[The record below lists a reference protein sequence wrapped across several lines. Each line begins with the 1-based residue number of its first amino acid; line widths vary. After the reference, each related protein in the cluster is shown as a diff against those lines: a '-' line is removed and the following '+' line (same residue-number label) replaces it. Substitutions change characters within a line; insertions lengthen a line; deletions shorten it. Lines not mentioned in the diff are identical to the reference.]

1 MKLSSWTAPVLIA
14 ALITVTVCG
23 LSLLAVRASVFSTAT
38 SLDLLRLQLRVA
50 RLQDLLIRHSQ
61 ERLQGSLA
69 TAAPLLS
76 GGGGA
81 GAAGAA
87 GAAAGRGAGAP
98 ATASGRDAAAE
109 TAAGVAADRAAPEE
123 PWPAAAPEN

>member
-69 TAAPLLS
+69 ATAPLLPG

-81 GAAGAA
+81 GTAG
-87 GAAAGRGAGAP
+87 AAGRGAGRP
-98 ATASGRDAAAE
+98 AAASE
-109 TAAGVAADRAAPEE
+109 TPADGAAPGE
-123 PWPAAAPEN
+123 PWPAAAADE

>member
-14 ALITVTVCG
+14 ALIAVTVCG

-61 ERLQGSLA
+61 ERLQERLA
-69 TAAPLLS
+69 ATAPLLS
-76 GGGGA
+76 GGGG
-81 GAAGAA
+81 
-87 GAAAGRGAGAP
+87 GAGAP
-98 ATASGRDAAAE
+98 AAASERDATE
-109 TAAGVAADRAAPEE
+109 TAAGVVADRAAPEE
-123 PWPAAAPEN
+123 PWPAAVPEN

>member
-61 ERLQGSLA
+61 ERLQERLA
-69 TAAPLLS
+69 ATAPLLS
-76 GGGGA
+76 GGGG
-81 GAAGAA
+81 GAVGAA
-87 GAAAGRGAGAP
+87 GAAAGRGAGMP
-98 ATASGRDAAAE
+98 AAASGRDAAAE
-109 TAAGVAADRAAPEE
+109 TAADGAAPGE
-123 PWPAAAPEN
+123 PWPAATVDE